1 MIRYLLI
8 ISLIL
13 CKSVFA
19 EIIEIDKGVKLKIP
33 ENKKYYTTNTLEDFK
48 RNMETAKF
56 TSKEIKYSLNEI
68 KKMGFTG
75 NELGYSIVSETRYKN
90 KLRQEDEF
98 EKLEYDLEQQEFVIS
113 KCSQKKNKKN

>member
-33 ENKKYYTTNTLEDFK
+33 EKNKFYTTKVLDDFK
-48 RNMETAKF
+48 RNMENAKF
-56 TSKEIKYSLNEI
+56 T
-68 KKMGFTG
+68 
-75 NELGYSIVSETRYKN
+75 V
-90 KLRQEDEF
+90 
-98 EKLEYDLEQQEFVIS
+98 
-113 KCSQKKNKKN
+113 